1 MEANRIFWFKISSI
15 YKGPSTVP
23 FQWLSKIPCV
33 SPLLSIHL
41 SVAIC
46 FRVLAVVNSAAMSP
60 EVHPFAGQE

>member
-33 SPLLSIHL
+33 SPLLSINL

-46 FRVLAVVNSAAMSP
+46 FPVLAVVNSAAMSP